1 MTRMSDL
8 SPGPH
13 FRLRSKCL
21 ESQRRSH
28 LARPL
33 QGSRILVEFALP
45 LLVLALAAVTLV
57 GCVIPPSLKVED
69 DTNSPPAI
77 RSVVG
82 VNALDEPGPV
92 LFERGAGAGSVRVSL
107 IDTDVQD
114 VLYVRIFVDY
124 NLPES
129 QPERLPPRASCEV
142 GPSGDAVRTTTCD
155 MSGVCAAADIGVQ
168 RNMTIVVSDRKP
180 VDTGRDP
187 RAMAGGDGLSTSRFY
202 FLKCQLPQST

>member
-1 MTRMSDL
+1 M
-8 SPGPH
+8 
-13 FRLRSKCL
+13 
-21 ESQRRSH
+21 
-28 LARPL
+28 ARPL
-33 QGSRILVEFALP
+33 QGIRIPVASALP
-45 LLVLALAAVTLV
+45 ILVLALAAATLV

-77 RSVVG
+77 ISVVG

-92 LFERGAGAGSVRVSL
+92 LFERGAGAGSVRISL

-114 VLYVRIFVDY
+114 RLYVRIFVDY

-129 QPERLPPRASCEV
+129 QPERLPARASCDIT
-142 GPSGDAVRTTTCD
+142 PSGTPGRTTTCD

-168 RNMTIVVSDRKP
+168 RSMTIVVFDRKP
-180 VDTGRDP
+180 DDTGENPQEMKDP
-187 RAMAGGDGLSTSRFY
+187 GLSTSRFY

>member
-8 SPGPH
+8 SPRPYLL
-13 FRLRSKCL
+13 LRSKCL

-28 LARPL
+28 LARSL
-33 QGSRILVEFALP
+33 QGTRILVESALP
-45 LLVLALAAVTLV
+45 ILVLALAAVTLV

-69 DTNSPPAI
+69 DTDSPPAI
-77 RSVVG
+77 TSVVG

-114 VLYVRIFVDY
+114 MLYVRIFVDY

-129 QPERLPPRASCEV
+129 QPERLPARASCNV
-142 GPSGDAVRTTTCD
+142 GPSGTAARTTTCD

-168 RNMTIVVSDRKP
+168 RNMTIVVFDRQP
-180 VDTGRDP
+180 VDTGSDP
-187 RAMAGGDGLSTSRFY
+187 RVMMGDGLSTSRFY